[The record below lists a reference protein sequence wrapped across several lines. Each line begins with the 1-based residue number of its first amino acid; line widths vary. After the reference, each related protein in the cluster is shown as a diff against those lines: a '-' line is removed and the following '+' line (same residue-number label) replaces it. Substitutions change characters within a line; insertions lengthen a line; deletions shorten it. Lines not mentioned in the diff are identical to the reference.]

1 MILFLFKR
9 SMCICIEKSG
19 KIYLHNHIRN
29 KQGKKGKPR
38 KMSKA
43 SKYIIPQK
51 NHKSRK
57 ANISNFICNHRKVI

>member
-19 KIYLHNHIRN
+19 KISLHNHIRN
-29 KQGKKGKPR
+29 KQKKGKPR
-38 KMSKA
+38 EMSEP

-51 NHKSRK
+51 NHKCRK